1 MTNHWPWQLTSCLGY
16 DDTRDCQEKRPISGW
31 PSNNRGKIE
40 VLHPLTG
47 NIDIY
52 IILIF
57 KSHFF
62 WTAMVHS
69 RITFMVKKKKS
80 LFIVWGS
87 LVPHVTSGI
96 SLISQHSVQFHLNTG
111 AGAAHMRH
119 QQGTFAGWWRPCVC
133 SCRWFATHT
142 KLSRRALKC
151 NDIGLRP
158 LGCRSWTSMWARQ
171 TPSSSVSPVCCT
183 VAWWSASILQA
194 SQSFN
199 KKREGQDG
207 ECLHHRAVMEKFSLL
222 AHVLLWTSCR
232 LQPCQQTIYDSPRPS
247 SSAITA
253 DSTTHLL

>member
-1 MTNHWPWQLTSCLGY
+1 
-16 DDTRDCQEKRPISGW
+16 
-31 PSNNRGKIE
+31 
-40 VLHPLTG
+40 
-47 NIDIY
+47 
-52 IILIF
+52 
-57 KSHFF
+57 
-62 WTAMVHS
+62 MVHS

-158 LGCRSWTSMWARQ
+158 FGRRSWTSMWARQ

-199 KKREGQDG
+199 KKREGQVLASEGRDG
-207 ECLHHRAVMEKFSLL
+207 EVLSSRPCTTLNIMSLTAVPTNYL
-222 AHVLLWTSCR
+222 R
-232 LQPCQQTIYDSPRPS
+232 LS
-247 SSAITA
+247 SSLFFCNHSRFNHPPAVICN
-253 DSTTHLL
+253 